1 MFDSVL
7 GRGAAAPSRF
17 GIGAVASVLL
27 HAGILAGVFILSSRA
42 QDDAAPEKDIPPLV
56 VFHDSK
62 PAGGGRPAAAP
73 RPAQPRAVRSKPR
86 APLLVPSKIPP
97 PPPVDPLTPPPP
109 EDPPPPSDGAGDQVD
124 GPISSDP
131 GGDPNAIGPGDGN
144 RPGGGGGGTEVSL
157 FTEGMTRP
165 VQLEGRDPQYTR
177 EALEARVE
185 GKIIAKC
192 VINTVGRLEGCRIIK
207 SLPMMDQAVLAA
219 LATRRYTPVMYQGR
233 PVAVQYIFE
242 IRLMLPR

>member
-7 GRGAAAPSRF
+7 GRGVAPRSRF

-27 HAGILAGVFILSSRA
+27 HAGILAGVLILSSRA
-42 QDDAAPEKDIPPLV
+42 QDDAAPEKDIPPLI
-56 VFHDSK
+56 VFRDSK

-73 RPAQPRAVRSKPR
+73 RPAQPKAVRPKPR

-97 PPPVDPLTPPPP
+97 PP
-109 EDPPPPSDGAGDQVD
+109 EDPPPPSEGAGDPVD
-124 GPISSDP
+124 GPISS
-131 GGDPNAIGPGDGN
+131 GPGEGSNDIGLGN
-144 RPGGGGGGTEVSL
+144 GNGPGGGGGGGGEVSI

-192 VINTVGRLEGCRIIK
+192 VINTAGRLESCRIIK

-219 LATRRYTPVMYQGR
+219 LASKRYTPVMYQGR

-242 IRLMLPR
+242 FRLVLPR

>member
-7 GRGAAAPSRF
+7 GRGASAPSRF

-27 HAGILAGVFILSSRA
+27 HAGILAGVLILSSRA
-42 QDDAAPEKDIPPLV
+42 QDNAAPEKDIPPLV
-56 VFHDSK
+56 VFRESK
-62 PAGGGRPAAAP
+62 PAGDGRPAAAP
-73 RPAQPRAVRSKPR
+73 RPAQPKAVRPTPR

-97 PPPVDPLTPPPP
+97 PPPK
-109 EDPPPPSDGAGDQVD
+109 DPPPPPDGTGVH
-124 GPISSDP
+124 GPISSGP
-131 GGDPNAIGPGDGN
+131 GKGSTDIGPGGGN
-144 RPGGGGGGTEVSL
+144 GPGGGGGGGDEVSI

-185 GKIIAKC
+185 GKLIAKC
-192 VINTVGRLEGCRIIK
+192 VINTGGRLESCRIIK
-207 SLPMMDQAVLAA
+207 SLPMMDQAVLGA
-219 LATRRYTPVMYQGR
+219 LATKRYTPVMYQGR

-242 IRLMLPR
+242 FRLVLPR